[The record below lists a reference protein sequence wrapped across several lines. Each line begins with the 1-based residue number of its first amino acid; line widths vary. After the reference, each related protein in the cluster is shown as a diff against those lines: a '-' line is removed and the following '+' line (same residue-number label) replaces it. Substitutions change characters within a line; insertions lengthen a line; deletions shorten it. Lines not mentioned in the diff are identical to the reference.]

1 MQCEEETDDWERTGG
16 ERRQNVYARWEG
28 GGPRVGPG
36 QRDLNRGG
44 GIRNGRLRS
53 QPGKRVDDWDGITGV
68 PREAGSNLEGSSQHK
83 QPGPSYLKN

>member
-1 MQCEEETDDWERTGG
+1 MLCEEETDDWERTGG
-16 ERRQNVYARWEG
+16 ERRRNVYARWEG

-53 QPGKRVDDWDGITGV
+53 QPGKRVDDWDGITGGA
-68 PREAGSNLEGSSQHK
+68 PRGGFEFGGSKLQARTYKGST
-83 QPGPSYLKN
+83 